1 MHYTVWQWL
10 LFFYIYCFFGWCI
23 ETTFV
28 SCRKRQFVNRG
39 FLTGPVIP
47 IYGSGAVAILWATLP
62 VRESWIGVFLL
73 GMAAATLL
81 EYVTGAVIPITGGA
95 HCGYG
100 AVLSS
105 YNEKEN
111 YNG

>member
-1 MHYTVWQWL
+1 MDLQEVRNTLQNSVPGRWL
-10 LFFYIYCFFGWCI
+10 LLGASKLYGAAGWLNRFAYQNGWKTVRSVNSRVVCI
-23 ETTFV
+23 GNITAGGTGKTT
-28 SCRKRQFVNRG
+28 
-39 FLTGPVIP
+39 
-47 IYGSGAVAILWATLP
+47 AV
-62 VRESWIGVFLL
+62 LL
-73 GMAAATLL
+73 AATAL